1 MLASAASLRLSW
13 SLPEAIAR
21 LGSPLLFAIR
31 LWASV
36 CLSLFAAFWLGL
48 DRPYWAGGTA
58 ARRTCQMTTLGQ
70 EFARQDETGSM
81 KCRCERGATADN

>member
-13 SLPEAIAR
+13 SPPEAIAR

-31 LWASV
+31 PWASV

-58 ARRTCQMTTLGQ
+58 AKAHLPNDTPWTGIRT
-70 EFARQDETGSM
+70 TGRNREHEM
-81 KCRCERGATADN
+81 PLRDATADN